1 MQKII
6 PLKKELDFKIEVEEI
21 VSIALEHD
29 LYIEENTLKG
39 NFHINGEYRI
49 SDISLD
55 TDPFEFSIPLDV
67 DFDSKYNLKDSIVE
81 VDNFYYK
88 LIDDHK
94 LSVNIDVLVDKIE
107 EVEEVKEIKELQ
119 EVKEEKEERKTIE
132 ENCDKEDVTSL
143 FDNMMDDDV
152 YSSYKVYIVKESDTI
167 ESIITKYNIT
177 KEQLSSYN
185 EITGIK
191 MGDKLIIPSNERNM

>member
-107 EVEEVKEIKELQ
+107 EVEEVKEIKE
-119 EVKEEKEERKTIE
+119 ERKTIE